1 MKYYGLIIPSVFPA
15 GVFIQDITQTV
26 TSNEDEG
33 INTVTVTLTNQ
44 QKAYF
49 HVKNGRRG
57 SAAEATAQMEKH
69 AKEYIASELAEQK
82 TALNQ
87 AINDSTTKID
97 TELQQKVSE
106 TDEKVKNLIHTNIEE
121 AKRYIDSQLS
131 ASSEGLQNAIDIK
144 VKDAMATTETKL
156 LEKQNE
162 TIIKLLENGYVQW
175 PGMPRPDTLFNFPG
189 YRWAEIDYNGCFFR
203 AKGSNANSF
212 DGGEQGDAI
221 RNIWGAMDT
230 IFEDS
235 HFAAAINGFY
245 HADFGNGALYA
256 SRSSTWYTL
265 LQKATLRS
273 GYGSYLVFDASRY
286 VPTAEENR
294 PRNRTIIIWKLE
306 RI

>member
-1 MKYYGLIIPSVFPA
+1 MKYYGLIIPSVFPT

-121 AKRYIDSQLS
+121 AKRYIDSQL
-131 ASSEGLQNAIDIK
+131 
-144 VKDAMATTETKL
+144 KDTMATAETKL

-189 YRWAEIDYNGCFFR
+189 YRWAEINYNGCFFR

-221 RNIWGAMDT
+221 RNITGAIEVITDRSN
-230 IFEDS
+230 FE
-235 HFAAAINGFY
+235 
-245 HADFGNGALYA
+245 
-256 SRSSTWYTL
+256 SSTGAFHVYSSSQYFSYTIKAIR
-265 LQKATLRS
+265 QKGHGTDIQFS
-273 GYGSYLVFDASRY
+273 ASEN

-306 RI
+306 KI

>member
-1 MKYYGLIIPSVFPA
+1 MKYYGLIIPSVFPT

-57 SAAEATAQMEKH
+57 SPAEATAQMEKH

-82 TALNQ
+82 TALKQ

-144 VKDAMATTETKL
+144 VKDAMATAETNL

-162 TIIKLLENGYVQW
+162 TIIKLLKNGYVQW

-189 YRWAEIDYNGCFFR
+189 YRWAEINYNGCFFR

-221 RNIWGAMDT
+221 RNITGLDEITIDRGNFDFPKGAFRIQISNQRFSHTINANRLEGWGT
-230 IFEDS
+230 
-235 HFAAAINGFY
+235 NV
-245 HADFGNGALYA
+245 
-256 SRSSTWYTL
+256 
-265 LQKATLRS
+265 Q
-273 GYGSYLVFDASRY
+273 FDASES